1 MRRRDFLCLTG
12 ATLAA
17 ASVVPALSGTSPSDL
32 RNPQSSG
39 SPQETSLWIH
49 GSPYLGHSDLRPSLR
64 GLTPEE
70 ARLEIAHFRT
80 DEPWRRK
87 ILFQL

>member
-17 ASVVPALSGTSPSDL
+17 ASAVPALGGILQPVAQTP
-32 RNPQSSG
+32 G
-39 SPQETSLWIH
+39 SARESSLWIH

-64 GLTPEE
+64 GLTPEQ

-87 ILFQL
+87 ILFQI

>member
-17 ASVVPALSGTSPSDL
+17 ASVVPVLGGAPHSIP
-32 RNPQSSG
+32 RNPQFPRES
-39 SPQETSLWIH
+39 SLWIH
-49 GSPYLGHSDLRPSLR
+49 GSPYLGHSDFRPTLR
-64 GLTPEE
+64 GLSPEQ

-87 ILFQL
+87 ILFQF

>member
-17 ASVVPALSGTSPSDL
+17 ASVIPVLSGTSRSD
-32 RNPQSSG
+32 PPKTQS
-39 SPQETSLWIH
+39 PHETSLWIH
-49 GSPYLGHSDLRPSLR
+49 GSPYLGHSDLRPDFR
-64 GLTPEE
+64 GLTPDE